1 MALSDF
7 TFCKLTILPFKKMKI
22 LLLDSNHPLIT
33 EQLLAKG
40 FILEEDFTSSYDE
53 VLQKIN
59 QYDGIIIRSRIP
71 LDKNFLENAQNLKFI
86 ARVGAGME
94 NIDLET
100 AKNLGISLI
109 NSPEGNRDAVA
120 EHVVAMLLILMNRL
134 FIASEEVKNGIW
146 KREENRGDELLGKT
160 FGIIGYGNMGKATA
174 KKLSGF
180 GVEVIFYDI
189 LPNLEDEFAKQVSL
203 EELQE
208 RADILSL
215 HIPLDASTEYLVDE
229 NFISK
234 MKKNF
239 YLVNTARGKNV
250 ETSALVDALKSG
262 KVKAAAL
269 DVLEYEK
276 SSFENLDISTSLST
290 RNKEDLQFLLESN
303 QVIVTPHIAGWTHQS
318 KEKLAQ
324 FIVDKIVQQ
333 FC

>member
-1 MALSDF
+1 
-7 TFCKLTILPFKKMKI
+7 MKI

-40 FILEEDFTSSYDE
+40 FVLEEDFTSSYDE

-94 NIDLET
+94 NIDIET

-174 KKLSGF
+174 KRLSGF

-250 ETSALVDALKSG
+250 KTSALVDALKSG

>member
-1 MALSDF
+1 
-7 TFCKLTILPFKKMKI
+7 MKI

-40 FILEEDFTSSYDE
+40 FLLEEDFTSSYDE

-120 EHVVAMLLILMNRL
+120 EHVLAMLLILMNRL

-174 KKLSGF
+174 KRLSGF

-250 ETSALVDALKSG
+250 KTSALVDALKSG

-276 SSFENLDISTSLST
+276 SSFENLDT
-290 RNKEDLQFLLESN
+290 NNEDLQFLLESN

>member
-1 MALSDF
+1 
-7 TFCKLTILPFKKMKI
+7 MKI
-22 LLLDSNHPLIT
+22 LLLDHNHPLIT
-33 EQLLAKG
+33 EQLSAKG
-40 FILEEDFTSSYDE
+40 FILDEDFTST
-53 VLQKIN
+53 
-59 QYDGIIIRSRIP
+59 YDGIIQKIENYDGIILRSRLPI
-71 LDKNFLENAQNLKFI
+71 DKNFLEHAKNLKFV

-94 NIDLET
+94 NIDQIA

-174 KKLSGF
+174 KRLSGF
-180 GVEVIFYDI
+180 GVEVIFYDV
-189 LPNLEDEFAKQVSL
+189 LPNLEDEFATQVTL

-215 HIPLDASTEYLVDE
+215 HIPLDASTKYFVEAD
-229 NFISK
+229 FISK

-239 YLVNTARGKNV
+239 YLVNTARGKNIK
-250 ETSALVDALKSG
+250 TSDLVKALKSG
-262 KVKAAAL
+262 KIKAAAL

-276 SSFENLDISTSLST
+276 SSFENLETE
-290 RNKEDLQFLLESN
+290 NEDLEFLLKSEK
-303 QVIVTPHIAGWTHQS
+303 VIVTPHIAGWSHQS

-324 FIVDKIVQQ
+324 FIVDKIVAQ

>member
-1 MALSDF
+1 
-7 TFCKLTILPFKKMKI
+7 MKI

-40 FILEEDFTSSYDE
+40 FVLEEDFTSSYDE

-94 NIDLET
+94 NIDLEV

-109 NSPEGNRDAVA
+109 NSPEGNRDSVA

-134 FIASEEVKNGIW
+134 FIASEEVKNGVW

-174 KKLSGF
+174 KRLSGF

-215 HIPLDASTEYLVDE
+215 HIPLDASTKYLVDE

-250 ETSALVDALKSG
+250 KTSALVDALKSG

-276 SSFENLDISTSLST
+276 SSFENLDTSTSLST
-290 RNKEDLQFLLESN
+290 RNKEDLQFLLEAN

-318 KEKLAQ
+318 KKKLAQ

>member
-1 MALSDF
+1 
-7 TFCKLTILPFKKMKI
+7 MKI

-71 LDKNFLENAQNLKFI
+71 LDKNFLENAPNLKFI

-174 KKLSGF
+174 KRLSGF

-208 RADILSL
+208 RVDILSL

-250 ETSALVDALKSG
+250 KTSALVDALKSG
-262 KVKAAAL
+262 KVRAAAL

-276 SSFENLDISTSLST
+276 SSFENLDTSTSLST

>member
-1 MALSDF
+1 
-7 TFCKLTILPFKKMKI
+7 MKI

-71 LDKNFLENAQNLKFI
+71 LNKNFLENAQNLKFI

-174 KKLSGF
+174 KRLSGF
-180 GVEVIFYDI
+180 GVEVIFHDI
-189 LPNLEDEFAKQVSL
+189 LPDLEDEFAKQVSL

-215 HIPLDASTEYLVDE
+215 HIPLDASTKYLVDE

-250 ETSALVDALKSG
+250 KTSALVDALKSG
-262 KVKAAAL
+262 KVKSAAL

-276 SSFENLDISTSLST
+276 SSFENLDTSTSLST
-290 RNKEDLQFLLESN
+290 RNKEDLQFLLEAN

-318 KEKLAQ
+318 KKKLAQ